1 MTRRDDLMLFAAGLL
16 ALLVV
21 AYFQHAPGYMDAD
34 YYLLNG
40 QQLAAGRGL
49 NEPVIW
55 NYLDDPQ
62 ELPHP
67 SHAYWMP
74 LPSFVAAAGAVLFG
88 GGFAGGRVF
97 FILLAAAVPPLA
109 AWLALALTG
118 SRGQAR
124 LAGWLAVFSGFY
136 LAYLPTTDSFG
147 LGMLLGA
154 GFFFLLTREQLSG
167 RAAFGLGALAG
178 LLHLA
183 RAEGLLWLA
192 LALAFSWR
200 RERRAAL
207 ATLSGYALVMGPW
220 LLRNLLAFGSLL
232 APGAGRTLW
241 LTSYDE
247 LFTFPASQLDAAHWL
262 ASGWGAIIGS
272 RLSALGQNLA
282 SALVVEGFVFLAPLA
297 IWGAWKLRSRIEVR
311 AATAAWLALLF
322 AMSIAFP
329 FSGARG
335 GFFHAAAALQPMV
348 WALAAAGLGALVE
361 WGGRV
366 RNWQS
371 TRAGHIFSAGALLL
385 ALGLSIYAVNVRVI
399 GADAPQPVWNAS
411 AERYAGL
418 ADRLREL
425 GIGADSIV
433 MVNNP
438 PGFVLASGNPA
449 IVIPNGGVSESLRAG
464 QQFGAAV
471 LLLEANHPA
480 GWDEIYAQPHM
491 LGSLRL
497 VETYEGT
504 HVFFL
509 NP

>member
-1 MTRRDDLMLFAAGLL
+1 
-16 ALLVV
+16 
-21 AYFQHAPGYMDAD
+21 
-34 YYLLNG
+34 
-40 QQLAAGRGL
+40 
-49 NEPVIW
+49 
-55 NYLDDPQ
+55 
-62 ELPHP
+62 
-67 SHAYWMP
+67 
-74 LPSFVAAAGAVLFG
+74 
-88 GGFAGGRVF
+88 
-97 FILLAAAVPPLA
+97 
-109 AWLALALTG
+109 
-118 SRGQAR
+118 
-124 LAGWLAVFSGFY
+124 
-136 LAYLPTTDSFG
+136 
-147 LGMLLGA
+147 
-154 GFFFLLTREQLSG
+154 
-167 RAAFGLGALAG
+167 
-178 LLHLA
+178 
-183 RAEGLLWLA
+183 
-192 LALAFSWR
+192 
-200 RERRAAL
+200 
-207 ATLSGYALVMGPW
+207 
-220 LLRNLLAFGSLL
+220 
-232 APGAGRTLW
+232 
-241 LTSYDE
+241 
-247 LFTFPASQLDAAHWL
+247 
-262 ASGWGAIIGS
+262 
-272 RLSALGQNLA
+272 
-282 SALVVEGFVFLAPLA
+282 
-297 IWGAWKLRSRIEVR
+297 
-311 AATAAWLALLF
+311 
-322 AMSIAFP
+322 MSIAFP

-438 PGFVLASGNPA
+438 PGFALASGNPA